1 MVAEKNYLV
10 STLKEAGVRS
20 QVYTSKKKLKQANE
34 LHTGAVLYNG
44 DRLSRSGSK
53 RKYTDQEGRQK
64 LRVKLWDRE
73 TSFHVVIADT
83 TAEKTEEILDSFLR
97 RLKKGIPIDGN
108 WVGIDAGE
116 VDWVDE
122 ADSILKA
129 KVAVQFDVTFT
140 GGIYEDRDIRPV
152 TVSSVETEKEDT
164 DGRKEDGRAPEDD

>member
-10 STLKEAGVRS
+10 RTLKEAGVRS

-34 LHTGAVLYNG
+34 LHAGAVLYNG

-53 RKYTDQEGRQK
+53 RKYTDQEGRRK

-140 GGIYEDRDIRPV
+140 GGIYEDRDIR
-152 TVSSVETEKEDT
+152 TVQAGSVETEKGGY
-164 DGRKEDGRAPEDD
+164 DGRKEDGRTPQDD